1 MFKDLREN
9 SLFYVLEKKGEPTM
23 RVCQVV
29 SATKTPPE
37 MGQYGHPYGV
47 EPTIDVSVK
56 SGEATMNFTKLPP
69 TLSIANFGTD
79 GVVVAESADAMYNE
93 VLSMER
99 ASAEALKMQPYHEK
113 VMQKVVEMKKQ
124 LNPQYAKEIEREEKI
139 GVLEERMGGIES
151 TLGDMMGML
160 SSLVQKPV
168 KKTKTEDYGN
178 D

>member
-1 MFKDLREN
+1 
-9 SLFYVLEKKGEPTM
+9 
-23 RVCQVV
+23 
-29 SATKTPPE
+29 
-37 MGQYGHPYGV
+37 
-47 EPTIDVSVK
+47 
-56 SGEATMNFTKLPP
+56 
-69 TLSIANFGTD
+69 
-79 GVVVAESADAMYNE
+79 MYNE

-113 VMQKVVEMKKQ
+113 VMQRVVEMKKQ

-160 SSLVQKPV
+160 SSLVQKPG